1 MQDSVGVSL
10 GIFVKEP
17 RPGRVKTRLARSV
30 GDARAAALYRAFVHD
45 TLTLAS
51 NAGARHCRIF
61 HDGAPPA
68 DWAGDVAAGF
78 TPRPQAT
85 GDLGR
90 RLDQAFR
97 DGPCPLLI
105 LGSDSPDLPRLHLLS
120 ALRALEDGAQ
130 LVLGATSDGG
140 VWCIGLDRRRP
151 ALFADIPWSSTET
164 GDALRNRADAL
175 GLNRV
180 EGAPWYDCDL
190 EEDLHAL
197 VARLHDQPDAA
208 TMTRRLLVLTDPDP
222 E

>member
-17 RPGRVKTRLARSV
+17 RPGRVKTRLARSI
-30 GDARAAALYRAFVHD
+30 GEARAAALYRAFVQD

-51 NAGARHCRIF
+51 NAGARHRRIF
-61 HDGAPPA
+61 HDGAPPG
-68 DWAGDVAAGF
+68 DWAGGAATGF
-78 TPRPQAT
+78 TPRPQVA

-90 RLDQAFR
+90 RLDEAFR

-105 LGSDSPDLPRLHLLS
+105 LGSDSPDLPRAHLLS
-120 ALRALEDGAQ
+120 ALRALDDGAQ
-130 LVLGATSDGG
+130 LVLGATHDGG
-140 VWCIGLDRRRP
+140 VWCIGLDRRCP
-151 ALFADIPWSSTET
+151 ALLADIPWSSTDT

-180 EGAPWYDCDL
+180 EVAPWYDCDL
-190 EEDLHAL
+190 EADLQAL
-197 VARLHDQPDAA
+197 VARLHGEPAAA
-208 TMTRRLLVLTDPDP
+208 TMTRRLLIPTDPDP